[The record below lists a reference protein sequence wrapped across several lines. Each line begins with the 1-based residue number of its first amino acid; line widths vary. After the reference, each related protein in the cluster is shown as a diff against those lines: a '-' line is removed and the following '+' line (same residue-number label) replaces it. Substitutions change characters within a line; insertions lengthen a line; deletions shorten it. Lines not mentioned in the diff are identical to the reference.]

1 MDKTKRRLL
10 AVLLTALPA
19 ACASIGDAPQGTG
32 IVPPAGMS
40 VVRPPAVGQQ
50 WVYQVRDMYSRQIV
64 DEVTETVVATAP
76 AIHIQRVSRQ
86 HGPLSDEIQN
96 RWGMLVQH
104 PHWDP
109 PVAFA
114 QPMPAWPADL
124 ALTRPQAYSGSY
136 RLLDTPDYS
145 LAWNLTMAPL
155 GWESIAVPA
164 GEFKT
169 LHYTNHINFQSH
181 EFYYRIESER
191 DESVWLAPQVG
202 RWVLRR
208 SQGSYYVRGRGG
220 DGREDA
226 LQWELESW
234 R

>member
-1 MDKTKRRLL
+1 ML
-10 AVLLTALPA
+10 AVLFAALPA
-19 ACASIGDAPQGTG
+19 ACVSIGDAPQGTA
-32 IVPPAGMS
+32 IAPPAGML

-50 WVYQVRDMYSRQIV
+50 WVYQVRDMYTRQIV

-76 AIHIQRVSRQ
+76 AIHIQRVSQQ
-86 HGPLSDEIQN
+86 HGPLPDEIQS
-96 RWGMLVQH
+96 RWGMLVQD
-104 PHWDP
+104 PHWSP
-109 PVAFA
+109 PVAFVE
-114 QPMPAWPADL
+114 PMPAWPADF
-124 ALTRPQAYSGSY
+124 ALKRPQAYSGRY
-136 RLLDTPDYS
+136 RLVDTPDYS
-145 LAWNLTMAPL
+145 FVWNLTMASR

-169 LHYTNHINFQSH
+169 LHYTNHIDFQSY
-181 EFYYRIESER
+181 EYYYRIESER

-208 SQGSYYVRGRGG
+208 SQGSYYVLGRGG
-220 DGREDA
+220 YSREDA